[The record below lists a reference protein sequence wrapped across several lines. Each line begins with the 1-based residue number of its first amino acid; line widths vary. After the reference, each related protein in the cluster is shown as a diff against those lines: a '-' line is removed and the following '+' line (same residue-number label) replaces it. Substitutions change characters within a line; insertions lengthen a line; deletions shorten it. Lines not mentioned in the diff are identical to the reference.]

1 MTKLPTP
8 RLCVRLEPRQL
19 SAEDLRRIGREA
31 GDELRAIVKQ
41 KRQREH
47 QQKRERRE

>member
-19 SAEDLRRIGREA
+19 SAEDLRRIGQQADRA
-31 GDELRAIVKQ
+31 LRVLVKQ